1 MKKKMMKERFHMSHE
16 KYFIIV
22 VGLII
27 IVSAIYHYTS
37 QKPLTIYH
45 NIRPILAKN
54 ITNVAKHNHAT
65 ALLLFIYGLIFILEG
80 VIFDQT
86 VVLHIAIFTAVPGM
100 FVVMAIYEFF
110 IRRKYSKR

>member
-1 MKKKMMKERFHMSHE
+1 MTTEN
-16 KYFIIV
+16 YLV
-22 VGLII
+22 II
-27 IVSAIYHYTS
+27 IGFVVIATGIYHYLS

-86 VVLHIAIFTAVPGM
+86 VLHIAIFTTVPGM

>member
-1 MKKKMMKERFHMSHE
+1 MSHE

-45 NIRPILAKN
+45 NIRPILAK
-54 ITNVAKHNHAT
+54 I
-65 ALLLFIYGLIFILEG
+65 
-80 VIFDQT
+80 
-86 VVLHIAIFTAVPGM
+86 
-100 FVVMAIYEFF
+100 
-110 IRRKYSKR
+110 

>member
-1 MKKKMMKERFHMSHE
+1 MMKEKFHMSHE

-27 IVSAIYHYTS
+27 TVSAIYHYTS

-65 ALLLFIYGLIFILEG
+65 ALLLFIYGLIFILEC

>member
-1 MKKKMMKERFHMSHE
+1 MSHE

-27 IVSAIYHYTS
+27 IVSAIYHYLS

-54 ITNVAKHNHAT
+54 ITDVAKHNHAT

>member
-1 MKKKMMKERFHMSHE
+1 MKRKMMKERYHMTTE
-16 KYFIIV
+16 NYLV
-22 VGLII
+22 II
-27 IVSAIYHYTS
+27 IGFVVIATGIYHYLS

-54 ITNVAKHNHAT
+54 ITDVAKHNHAT